1 MDASTPLTRR
11 IPKAER
17 LAAILE
23 AIEFGGSVSVADLAE
38 RFAVSASSLR
48 RDLRILQDQHVLRRT
63 HGGAVA
69 QPDASEYPVTLRGER
84 QLTHKRAIAVRAA
97 EEVESSRRTIIGL
110 NGGTTMLELAR
121 RLQDRSGLIVIT
133 NSIDVAAEL
142 LDRDR
147 LHCVVL
153 GGKGR
158 SLSHEMVGPW
168 TQRLLST
175 VKMDLVF
182 LGADGISAAGGLTTH
197 DPAEAMVNRAMVS
210 RARRS
215 IALVDGT
222 KVGRCT
228 AAQIA
233 PCSALSLV
241 VTDTSADP
249 KALADLRA
257 AGCAV
262 TVVSPGAGAVSRRR
276 AG

>member
-1 MDASTPLTRR
+1 MVASSPLTRR
-11 IPKAER
+11 MPKAER

-23 AIEFGGSVSVADLAE
+23 TIERSGSVSVAELAAE
-38 RFAVSASSLR
+38 FAVSASSLR
-48 RDLRILQDQHVLRRT
+48 RDLRILQDQRVLRRT

-69 QPDASEYPVTLRGER
+69 HPDASEYPVALRGER
-84 QLTHKRAIAVRAA
+84 QLVHKRTIAVRAA
-97 EEVESSRRTIIGL
+97 AEVDSGRTIIAL

-121 RLQDRSGLIVIT
+121 QLQDRPGLVVVT

-142 LDRDR
+142 LDRQR

-153 GGKGR
+153 GGMGR

-168 TQRLLST
+168 ALRLLST
-175 VKMDLVF
+175 LKLNAVF

-197 DPAEAMVNRAMVS
+197 DPAEALVNRAMIS
-210 RARRS
+210 RARRTV
-215 IALVDGT
+215 ALVDGS

-233 PCSALSLV
+233 PCSAISAV
-241 VTDTSADP
+241 ITDTSADP
-249 KALADLRA
+249 QALADLRD

-262 TVVSPGAGAVSRRR
+262 TVASPGAAAVLRRR